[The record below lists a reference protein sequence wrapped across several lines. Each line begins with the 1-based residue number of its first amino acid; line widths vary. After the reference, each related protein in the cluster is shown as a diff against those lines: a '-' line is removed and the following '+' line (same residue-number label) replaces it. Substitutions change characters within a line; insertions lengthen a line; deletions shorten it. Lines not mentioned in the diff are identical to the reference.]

1 MPPSPKLLAVSYVR
15 VSTRE
20 QTERDGDPDGYSIP
34 AQRDANRRKAESLGA
49 HIIEEFID
57 RGESA
62 RSSDRP
68 ELQRMLAY
76 VTDHPIAYCIVH
88 KVDRLARNRA
98 DDVAINLA
106 LNTADVR
113 LISATENIDETPS
126 GMLLHGIMSSI
137 AEFYSRNLANEVM
150 KGMQQKAKTGGTPG
164 KAPIGYRNAG
174 IISAEGREVRTVI
187 VDDQRADLIRW
198 AFTAYA
204 TGEWTLRQ
212 LTKELAERGLMSRPT
227 PSRPGKLITVTQL
240 QKILSNPYYKGEV
253 RFSGASFPGRHVPLV
268 DPVIWQQ
275 VQDIMDSH
283 VVGEKVRQN
292 HHYLK
297 SSLYCSCGS
306 RMLVQYSVNRL
317 GTQYEYF
324 ICSGRHEKRNTCI
337 QSAVNIGLIENK
349 VVDLYKT
356 IQIDKDL
363 RAEVERQLRAALDA
377 SSRDTRKKQHDLLL
391 EQGRLQARSQK
402 LLEGHLDGA
411 VPAALYKEEQER
423 ISRQLSHIAENLE
436 SATVTFATIEQHLV
450 EALDLI
456 ENCFEA
462 YRRAPDDI
470 RRRFN
475 QAFFEQII
483 VHQDSE
489 VTVEL
494 AEPFNSLS
502 KSATRILG
510 AEIQENR
517 SGTSLERQIMG
528 VDSTLCSRD
537 EHLVPLEGLEP
548 PTCSL
553 GRNCSSIELQRLA
566 FRSLA

>member
-1 MPPSPKLLAVSYVR
+1 MPTSTRLLAVSYVR

-20 QTERDGDPDGYSIP
+20 QTDRDGDPDGYSIP
-34 AQRDANRRKAESLGA
+34 AQLEANRRKAEALGA

-62 RSSDRP
+62 RSADRP
-68 ELQRMLAY
+68 ELQRMLVY
-76 VTDHPIAYCIVH
+76 VSQHPISYCIVH
-88 KVDRLARNRA
+88 KVDRLARNRV

-174 IISAEGREVRTVI
+174 VISTEGREVRTVI
-187 VDDQRADLIRW
+187 VDNERADLIRW
-198 AFTAYA
+198 AFSAYA

-212 LTKELAERGLMSRPT
+212 LTKELSERGLMSRAT
-227 PSRPGKLITVTQL
+227 PSRPGKVITVTQL

-253 RFSGASFPGRHVPLV
+253 RFGGASFPGRHEPLV
-268 DPVIWQQ
+268 DPVVWQR
-275 VQDIMDSH
+275 VQDVMASH

-297 SSLYCSCGS
+297 SSLYCDCGS
-306 RMLVQYSVNRL
+306 RMLVQHSVNRH
-317 GTQYEYF
+317 GTLYEYF
-324 ICSGRHEKRNTCI
+324 VCSGRHEKRNGCMR
-337 QSAVNIGLIENK
+337 SAVSIGLIESK
-349 VVDLYKT
+349 VVDLYRG
-356 IQIDKDL
+356 IQIEADL
-363 RAEVERQLRAALDA
+363 RAEVELHIKRELEA
-377 SSRDTRKKQHDLLL
+377 SSEDARRKQRELLQ
-391 EQGRLQARSQK
+391 EQTRLQARSKK
-402 LLEGHLDGA
+402 LLDSHLDGA
-411 VPAALYKEEQER
+411 VPASLYREEQER
-423 ISRQLSHIAENLE
+423 ISRQLSSIANRL
-436 SATVTFATIEQHLV
+436 SSTAVTFTTIERHLK
-450 EALDLI
+450 ESLDLI

-475 QAFFEQII
+475 QAFFERI
-483 VHQDSE
+483 VIEQDFE
-489 VTVEL
+489 VVAEL
-494 AEPFNSLS
+494 AEPFRSLQEATQDLARLEGA
-502 KSATRILG
+502 KTRPRELRRRDENGMDSALG
-510 AEIQENR
+510 
-517 SGTSLERQIMG
+517 
-528 VDSTLCSRD
+528 SRD

-548 PTCSL
+548 PTLSL
-553 GRNCSSIELQRLA
+553 GRNCSSIELQRLT
-566 FRSLA
+566 RRV